1 MTGVTQI
8 DFVEFPAR
16 SSAALQQT
24 VDFYRQA
31 FGWQYKQWGEDYA
44 DTRDSGVGSGLN
56 ADAAHRG
63 PAPLV
68 VLRTVDLEQA
78 RQNVLAAGGVLVRD
92 IFAFPGGRRFHFT
105 DPTGN
110 ELAVWSPDVEGG

>member
-1 MTGVTQI
+1 MTGAAQI

-16 SSAALQQT
+16 SVAALQQA
-24 VDFYRQA
+24 VAFYRQA
-31 FGWQYKQWGEDYA
+31 FGWQYQQWGEDYA

-63 PAPLV
+63 LAPLV
-68 VLRTVDLEQA
+68 VLHTVDLEQA
-78 RQNVLAAGGVLVRD
+78 RQSVLAAGGVLVRD

-105 DPTGN
+105 DPASN
-110 ELAVWSPDVEGG
+110 ELAVWSADVEKG